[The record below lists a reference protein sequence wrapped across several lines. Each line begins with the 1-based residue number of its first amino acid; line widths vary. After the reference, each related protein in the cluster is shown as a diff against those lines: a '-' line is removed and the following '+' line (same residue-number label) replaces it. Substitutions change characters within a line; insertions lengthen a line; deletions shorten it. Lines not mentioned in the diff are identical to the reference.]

1 MDPLSEVLSLLR
13 LTTYVSGGFAVETGI
28 RLEFQR
34 HEGMKCYAVISGSCW
49 VSVDGTPDAVLLE
62 TGDCIL
68 LPCGLPFCLA
78 TDLVGRR
85 VAFSPELANHGTT
98 EAISPETAGTVSI
111 LGAHFLLSDGHFK
124 ALLHSLPPIVHL
136 RRAAHS
142 KVMRWSLEYLQEEVH
157 APQPGGSLIAQ
168 QLANIM
174 LVQAIRLHLQE
185 QGSFGSSWLSALSDP
200 QMRSA
205 ISLMHDNPG
214 YRWTLQELADHVGMS
229 RTVFAQKFR
238 KKVAMTPMDY
248 LTRWRMM
255 IAADRLSSGQDSISQ
270 ISSSL
275 GYETESAFGRVYKK
289 VWGCSPG
296 KYRRLAPAHK

>member
-1 MDPLSEVLSLLR
+1 
-13 LTTYVSGGFAVETGI
+13 
-28 RLEFQR
+28 
-34 HEGMKCYAVISGSCW
+34 
-49 VSVDGTPDAVLLE
+49 
-62 TGDCIL
+62 
-68 LPCGLPFCLA
+68 
-78 TDLVGRR
+78 
-85 VAFSPELANHGTT
+85 
-98 EAISPETAGTVSI
+98 
-111 LGAHFLLSDGHFK
+111 
-124 ALLHSLPPIVHL
+124 
-136 RRAAHS
+136 
-142 KVMRWSLEYLQEEVH
+142 MRWSLEYLQEEVH

-200 QMRSA
+200 EMRSA

-214 YRWTLQELADHVGMS
+214 YPWTLQELADHVGMS

-248 LTRWRMM
+248 LTRWRTM
-255 IAADRLSSGQDSISQ
+255 IAADRLSSTQDSISQ

-296 KYRRLAPAHK
+296 KYRRLAPAHRHTSSTRNGLGRRFFLPFRAEDH